1 MGDTLSLEESRK
13 LLALC
18 KAGKLYQVEE
28 WIRQGKSI
36 RVHPKSRDE
45 PLHATLRKGFFS
57 LIELLARH
65 TESQPMKDDV
75 LLQAVRLQH
84 FDMVRM
90 APSRCRSSLGFWED
104 RMSVRRP
111 CCKSW

>member
-1 MGDTLSLEESRK
+1 MDTLSPEESRE

-28 WIRQGKSI
+28 WINQGKSI

-45 PLHATLRKGFFS
+45 PLHVALRKEFFS

-65 TESQPMKDDV
+65 TDSQQTKDQV
-75 LLQAVRLQH
+75 LLQAVRLSGTRLDGLPM
-84 FDMVRM
+84 FF
-90 APSRCRSSLGFWED
+90 PSAVPARLPVKSTP
-104 RMSVRRP
+104 SVYP
-111 CCKSW
+111 NS